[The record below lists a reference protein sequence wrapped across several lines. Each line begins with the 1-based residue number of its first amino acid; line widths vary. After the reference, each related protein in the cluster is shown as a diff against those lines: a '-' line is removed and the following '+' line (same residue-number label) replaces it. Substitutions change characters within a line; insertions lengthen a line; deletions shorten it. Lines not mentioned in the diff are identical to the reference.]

1 MSSSSSSPHKLFD
14 TVYGLGEVSINKLI
28 DNGAKTIND
37 LKNKPKFYNTL
48 KQPTKDYLLY
58 YDELQ
63 ERIPRDEVM
72 KHKET
77 IARLVNAGGDFY
89 RIDIVGSF
97 RRGEQ
102 YCGDIDVLFTT
113 KLNYNPTI
121 EYISAITTLLRTKGY
136 LIKTLK
142 KGHKVMN
149 GIAKLTPYS
158 SARRVDL
165 FFSPPEL
172 YAFALLTKTGD
183 VVFNK
188 SLRACIKEKNPDYSL
203 SELGIR
209 INNGMNIGN
218 VNEFQTVDSIL
229 NFIGIGRREPH
240 EMVGNIPA
248 GSCSIQISSRTPSLR
263 SRTPSLGI
271 RTLSFSPGTPSLR
284 SRTSK
289 TPSLGI
295 RTSKTP
301 SLRSRSVKKRKRES
315 DTSDDT
321 ATTISPLTQKT
332 TSYDSDA
339 TYE

>member
-1 MSSSSSSPHKLFD
+1 MSSLFD
-14 TVYGLGEVSINKLI
+14 TVFGLGDVSIKKLI
-28 DNGAKTIND
+28 DKGAKTIDD

-58 YDELQ
+58 YDDLQ

-72 KHKET
+72 RHKET
-77 IARLVNAGGDFY
+77 IDRLVGDFY

-102 YCGDIDVLFTT
+102 DCGDIDVLFTT
-113 KLNYNPTI
+113 KLNYNPNI
-121 EYISAITTLLRTKGY
+121 EYVSAVTTLLSTNGY

-142 KGHKVMN
+142 KGQKVMN

-158 SARRVDL
+158 IARRVDL

-209 INNGMNIGN
+209 INGRNIGN
-218 VNEFQTVDSIL
+218 VNEFQSVDSIL

-248 GSCSIQISSRTPSLR
+248 GSCIE
-263 SRTPSLGI
+263 TPSLGI
-271 RTLSFSPGTPSLR
+271 RTLSWSQGTPSLR
-284 SRTSK
+284 SRTLSSRP
-289 TPSLGI
+289 TSLGS
-295 RTSKTP
+295 RKS
-301 SLRSRSVKKRKRES
+301 SLGSRRVKKRKRES
-315 DTSDDT
+315 DDT
-321 ATTISPLTQKT
+321 TTISPLTQS

-339 TYE
+339 TYD

>member
-1 MSSSSSSPHKLFD
+1 MSSSYKLFE

-28 DNGAKTIND
+28 DNGAKTIHD
-37 LKNKPKFYNTL
+37 LKHKPKFYNTL

-63 ERIPRDEVM
+63 ERIPRDEVIR
-72 KHKET
+72 HKET
-77 IARLVNAGGDFY
+77 IDRLVNAGGDFY

-113 KLNYNPTI
+113 KLNYNPTL
-121 EYISAITTLLRTKGY
+121 EYISAITSILSAHGY

-158 SARRVDL
+158 KARRVDL
-165 FFSPPEL
+165 FFSAPDV

-183 VVFNK
+183 VAFNK
-188 SLRACIKEKNPDYSL
+188 SLRACIKEKNPDYTL

-209 INNGMNIGN
+209 MNGSNIGKKN
-218 VNEFQTVDSIL
+218 DFGSEDRIL
-229 NFIGIGRREPH
+229 DYIGIVGRKEPE
-240 EMVGNIPA
+240 EMVGSV
-248 GSCSIQISSRTPSLR
+248 SCKKRGEKR
-263 SRTPSLGI
+263 SGRESV
-271 RTLSFSPGTPSLR
+271 LSGLTRR
-284 SRTSK
+284 SGK
-289 TPSLGI
+289 T
-295 RTSKTP
+295 R
-301 SLRSRSVKKRKRES
+301 RSVKKRKRES
-315 DTSDDT
+315 EVSVKLEGEASTVST
-321 ATTISPLTQKT
+321 LTQT
-332 TSYDSDA
+332 ASRDSEA

>member
-1 MSSSSSSPHKLFD
+1 MSSSTYKLFD
-14 TVYGLGEVSINKLI
+14 TVFGLGEVSINKLI
-28 DNGAKTIND
+28 ENGAKTIDD
-37 LKNKPKFYNTL
+37 LKYKPKYYNTL
-48 KQPTKDYLLY
+48 KEPTKDYLLY
-58 YDELQ
+58 YDDLQ

-72 KHKET
+72 RHKEK
-77 IARLVNAGGDFY
+77 IESLIGEFY
-89 RIDIVGSF
+89 RFDIVGSF
-97 RRGEQ
+97 RRGEE

-113 KLNYNPTI
+113 KLNYNPSL
-121 EYISAITTLLRTKGY
+121 EYVSGIVTVLSNHGY

-158 SARRVDL
+158 IARRVDL

-183 VVFNK
+183 VAFNK
-188 SLRACIKEKNPDYSL
+188 SLRSCIKEKNPDYTL

-209 INNGMNIGN
+209 INGHN
-218 VNEFQTVDSIL
+218 VKEFHSVDSIL

-248 GSCSIQISSRTPSLR
+248 GSCIESRSSPVTSI
-263 SRTPSLGI
+263 GI
-271 RTLSFSPGTPSLR
+271 RTYSFSRGSPSLI
-284 SRTSK
+284 SR
-289 TPSLGI
+289 PS
-295 RTSKTP
+295 
-301 SLRSRSVKKRKRES
+301 SLRSRSVKKRKR
-315 DTSDDT
+315 DD
-321 ATTISPLTQKT
+321 ASTISPLTQS

>member
-1 MSSSSSSPHKLFD
+1 MSSPTKLFD
-14 TVYGLGEVSINKLI
+14 TVFGLGEVSIKKLI
-28 DNGAKTIND
+28 DKGAKTIDD

-58 YDELQ
+58 YDDLQ

-72 KHKET
+72 RHKET
-77 IARLVNAGGDFY
+77 IDRLVGDFY

-102 YCGDIDVLFTT
+102 DCGDIDVLFTT
-113 KLNYNPTI
+113 KQNYNSTI
-121 EYISAITTLLRTKGY
+121 EYVSAVTTILSTNGY

-142 KGHKVMN
+142 KGQKVMN

-158 SARRVDL
+158 IARRVDL

-209 INNGMNIGN
+209 INGRNIGN
-218 VNEFQTVDSIL
+218 VNEFQSVDSIL

-248 GSCSIQISSRTPSLR
+248 GSCIEE
-263 SRTPSLGI
+263 TPSLGI
-271 RTLSFSPGTPSLR
+271 RTLSWSQGTPSLR
-284 SRTSK
+284 SRTLS
-289 TPSLGI
+289 S
-295 RTSKTP
+295 RP
-301 SLRSRSVKKRKRES
+301 SLRSRKPSLGSRRVKKRKRES
-315 DTSDDT
+315 DDIS
-321 ATTISPLTQKT
+321 TISPLTQS